1 MQTAPTDA
9 HFRRRG
15 SYLALAVAPLLALSI
30 AASVLMPATASAAN
44 FTWSGG
50 AAVTP
55 GDWSNAANW
64 SGGTAPS
71 SGVSIGTVT
80 FPNPSSSH
88 NDLTGVSA
96 EHLAVD
102 NGSGF
107 GLSGNAL
114 TLGSGGLSFA
124 ASQHPPIFSTNIT
137 APLAL
142 SASQTWNVSAPAPPS
157 ELNPPEDLIS
167 FQGQLTGAS
176 SDLTINLNTLAQV
189 ALGSFFEFAGPDDE
203 IGNVTVNGSDTVI
216 PATNSEGEPIELV
229 YKSFLFLPVG
239 LNGSDGKSL
248 TVKGI
253 SLSSS
258 GPLGPLNAVSSGV
271 GLTGSGI
278 GPVTSTSSQIDI
290 SGHAA
295 GLSLD
300 SGSSLGFLIDAEGST
315 PGTDYDQLSSS
326 GAIVLGGAALR
337 LSSFQ
342 GAGNK
347 CPAPP
352 IGQVYTLLSTTG
364 SLTGGFSNVANGG
377 TATAECVDTSPPE
390 FTVKVYSY
398 RVNLNT
404 GGATKTLTATALPAV
419 PTAFPEEPQPPT
431 ISGTAVVGQTLTDA
445 HGGWTNK
452 PTSYDYKWERCNGSG
467 HSCVAIGG
475 ATAQSYT
482 PSAADVGSTLRV
494 AETAHNS
501 EGGSQPQASAAT
513 AVVQAAG
520 LPPVGPPDGPP
531 NVGPLGPSGQPGSSG
546 GGQGGTVVTAQLAAL
561 LRRLASSSQTVQLGN
576 LLKHGGLSLPFSAP
590 EAGALAVSW
599 YLIPKGGSVAKR
611 AKPVLVASGKQAFRG
626 AGLGKVRITLTAR
639 GRQFLKRAKRMT
651 LTVRST
657 FTPVQGGPVAVV
669 SRVTLRR

>member
-1 MQTAPTDA
+1 
-9 HFRRRG
+9 
-15 SYLALAVAPLLALSI
+15 
-30 AASVLMPATASAAN
+30 MPATASATN
-44 FTWSGG
+44 FAWSGG

-71 SGVSIGTVT
+71 SGASIGTLT

-88 NDLTGVSA
+88 NDLSGVSV

-114 TLGSGGLSFA
+114 TIGSGGLTFS

-137 APLAL
+137 APLVL
-142 SASQTWNVSAPAPPS
+142 SASQTWSVSAPAPPS

-167 FQGQLTGAS
+167 FQGQLSGTS

-189 ALGSFFEFAGPDDE
+189 AFGSFFEFAAPDDE

-216 PATNSEGEPIELV
+216 PATNSEGEPIEVV
-229 YKSFLFLPVG
+229 YKSSMFLPVG

-258 GPLGPLNAVSSGV
+258 GPLGPLNAASSSV
-271 GLTGSGI
+271 GLSGSGI
-278 GPVTSTSSQIDI
+278 GPVTSTNSQIDI
-290 SGHAA
+290 NGQAA

-315 PGTDYDQLSSS
+315 PGTDYDQLTSS

-337 LSSFQ
+337 LMSYQNSKNQ
-342 GAGNK
+342 
-347 CPAPP
+347 CPPP
-352 IGQVYTLLSTTG
+352 PVGRVYTLLTTTG

-377 TATAECVDTSPPE
+377 TTTAICVDTSAGI
-390 FTVKVYSY
+390 TAKVYSY
-398 RVNLNT
+398 RVNLNP

-419 PTAFPEEPQPPT
+419 PTSFEEEVVPPT
-431 ISGTAVVGQTLTDA
+431 VSGSAIQGQTLSES
-445 HGGWTNK
+445 HGIWSNE
-452 PTSYDYKWERCNGSG
+452 PTTYAYQWERCNGSG
-467 HSCVAIGG
+467 NSCVAIGG

-482 PSAADVGSTLRV
+482 LSAADVGSTLRV
-494 AETAHNS
+494 AETATNS
-501 EGGSQPQASAAT
+501 EGSSEPHVSAAT
-513 AVVQAAG
+513 VVVQAAG

-531 NVGPLGPSGQPGSSG
+531 NIGPLGPGGQPGTSG
-546 GGQGGTVVTAQLAAL
+546 GAQGGTVVTAQLAAL
-561 LRRLASSSQTVQLGN
+561 LRRLAASSQAVRLGN
-576 LLKHGGLSLPFSAP
+576 LLKHGGLSLPFTAP
-590 EAGALAVSW
+590 EPGALGVSW
-599 YLIPKGGSVAKR
+599 YVMPKGAKTAKK
-611 AKPVLVASGKQAFRG
+611 AKPVLIASGKQVFRT
-626 AGLGKVRITLTAR
+626 AGPGKLKITLTAR
-639 GRQFLKRAKRMT
+639 GRQLLKGARRMR

-657 FTPVQGGPVAVV
+657 FAPIGAAPVTTTASV
-669 SRVTLRR
+669 SLRR

>member
-1 MQTAPTDA
+1 MQAAPTDA
-9 HFRRRG
+9 HSRRRG
-15 SYLALAVAPLLALSI
+15 NYLALAVAPLLALSI
-30 AASVLMPATASAAN
+30 AASFLVPATASAAN

-71 SGVSIGTVT
+71 SGASIGTLT
-80 FPNPSSSH
+80 FPKPSNSH
-88 NDLTGVSA
+88 NDLSSVSA
-96 EHLAVD
+96 EHLAID

-137 APLAL
+137 APLVL
-142 SASQTWNVSAPAPPS
+142 SASQTWSVSAPPTPN

-167 FQGQLTGAS
+167 FQGQLSGTS

-189 ALGSFFEFAGPDDE
+189 AFGSFFEFAGPDDE

-216 PATNSEGEPIELV
+216 PITSEGEPAELV

-271 GLTGSGI
+271 GLTGPGI
-278 GPVTSTSSQIDI
+278 GPVTSTNSQIDI
-290 SGHAA
+290 NGHAA

-300 SGSSLGFLIDAEGST
+300 SGSSLGFLIDAEGNT

-326 GAIVLGGAALR
+326 GAIVLGGAVLR

-342 GAGNK
+342 GVGNK

-352 IGQVYTLLSTTG
+352 IGQVYTLLTTTG
-364 SLTGGFSNVANGG
+364 SLSGAFSNVTTGS
-377 TATAECVDTSPPE
+377 TATANCIDTSHGIS
-390 FTVKVYSY
+390 VKVYSY
-398 RVNLNT
+398 RINLNP
-404 GGATKTLTATALPAV
+404 GGATKTLTATALPGV
-419 PTAFPEEPQPPT
+419 PTAFDEEPVPPT
-431 ISGTAVVGQTLTDA
+431 ISGSAVQGQTLSEA
-445 HGGWTNK
+445 HGIWSNE
-452 PTSYDYKWERCNGSG
+452 PTSYTYQWERCNGSG
-467 HSCVAIGG
+467 NSCAAVGG

-482 PSAADVGSTLRV
+482 LSAADVGSTLRV
-494 AETAHNS
+494 VETATNS
-501 EGGSQPQASAAT
+501 EGASQPQAST
-513 AVVQAAG
+513 PTVVVQATG

-531 NVGPLGPSGQPGSSG
+531 VIGSVGPSGQPGPSG
-546 GGQGGTVVTAQLAAL
+546 GTIATAQLTAL
-561 LRRLASSSQTVQLGN
+561 LRRLASSSQAVRLSN

-590 EAGALAVSW
+590 EAGTLGVSW
-599 YLIPKGGSVAKR
+599 YVMPRGAKTAKK
-611 AKPVLVASGKQAFRG
+611 AKPVLIASGKQAFRA
-626 AGLGKVRITLTAR
+626 AGPGKVRITLTAR
-639 GRQFLKRAKRMT
+639 GRRLLKGAKRMT
-651 LTVRST
+651 LTVRSA
-657 FTPVQGGPVAVV
+657 FAPVQGGPVAVA